1 MDRKSLALMGALG
14 VAGLGVYLTFLWQP
28 ERQVDLH
35 QKHFLA
41 ALEGRDW
48 NRFGGFISESYSDRW
63 GHDKKFLLK
72 EPREIFQQF
81 VFLSIQQQP
90 ATIDAQGNDF
100 RISARLLIHGTGGP
114 LAEFAMERVNALSK
128 PFLFHWQRQ
137 SWKPWDWALV
147 EIEQPQLEV
156 PEF

>member
-1 MDRKSLALMGALG
+1 MGALAL
-14 VAGLGVYLTFLWQP
+14 AGLGVYSALLWQP
-28 ERQVDLH
+28 ERQVNLH

-48 NRFGGFISESYSDRW
+48 SRFGEFISESYSDRW

-90 ATIDAQGNDF
+90 SGIDVQGKEV
-100 RISARLLIHGTGGP
+100 RISARLLLKGTGGP

-137 SWKPWDWALV
+137 SWKPWDWTLV
-147 EIEQPQLEV
+147 EMDQPQLEV